1 MSTAPTSRPSCPN
14 NVGGTCLGDLKA
26 GTYETTSFTPDLSYT
41 VPADG
46 WANMEDLAGNF
57 LLLPPGSN
65 LAGIDAGTA
74 DYLGVYTSVAAP
86 DGCTDTPLRD
96 GAPTSAQTFAEW
108 LGQQAGLEV
117 SEPQPATIGRYSGVA
132 VDIAATGEMPCSDAD
147 FHFLPVLVG
156 VDPSSVSHAVI
167 PGYPLRLYL
176 LDHADGILAIEI
188 ADAPNGGSDS
198 TAWFADASDVAEG
211 FKFTP

>member
-1 MSTAPTSRPSCPN
+1 MPWRP
-14 NVGGTCLGDLKA
+14 A
-26 GTYETTSFTPDLSYT
+26 GTYETTLFTPDLSYT

-57 LLLPPGSN
+57 LLLPPGAD
-65 LAGIDAGTA
+65 LDDVDAGTA

-86 DGCTDTPLRD
+86 EGCTDTPLRD
-96 GAPTSAQTFAEW
+96 GGPTSAQSFAEW

-117 SEPQPATIGRYSGVA
+117 SEPQPVTVDGFSGVV
-132 VDIAATGEMPCSDAD
+132 VDIAATGEMPCSDGD
-147 FHFLPVLVG
+147 LDFLPVLVG
-156 VDPSSVSHAVI
+156 VDPSSLAHAVI
-167 PGYPLRLYL
+167 PGYSLRLYL

-198 TAWFADASDVAEG
+198 TDWFADASEVADALN
-211 FKFTP
+211 FTT